1 MELITQQPLC
11 WIQDNEWTRH
21 YKECTLEDL
30 QQARKHKVD
39 ILTSSDEVLTDYQV
53 AKYWK
58 ADIIDR
64 YIYFVIPKIE
74 PYIQTR
80 FKTMILNFTK
90 QQRENITY
98 EWIKIWVEKQRKD
111 EEYYK

>member
-1 MELITQQPLC
+1 
-11 WIQDNEWTRH
+11 
-21 YKECTLEDL
+21 L
-30 QQARKHKVD
+30 QSARRQKVD
-39 ILTSSDEVLTDYQV
+39 ILTSKDEVLTDYQV

-64 YIYFVIPKIE
+64 YIHFVIPKLE

-80 FKTMILNFTK
+80 FKTMILNLTK

-98 EWIKIWVEKQRKD
+98 EWIKQWVEKQKKD
-111 EEYYK
+111 EEYYS

>member
-11 WIQDNEWTRH
+11 WIQDNEGNRH

-30 QQARKHKVD
+30 QSARRQKVD
-39 ILTSSDEVLTDYQV
+39 IMTSKDEVLTDYQV

-58 ADIIDR
+58 SDIIDR
-64 YIYFVIPKIE
+64 YIHFVIPKIE

-80 FKTMILNFTK
+80 FKTMIANMTK
-90 QQRENITY
+90 QQRESITY
-98 EWIKIWVEKQRKD
+98 EWIKLWVEKQRKD
-111 EEYYK
+111 EEYYS

>member
-1 MELITQQPLC
+1 MELITTQPLC
-11 WIQDNEWTRH
+11 YIIDNGGNRH

-30 QQARKHKVD
+30 QEARKQKLD
-39 ILTSSDEVLTDYQV
+39 ISCNDEILTHFDIS
-53 AKYWK
+53 KYWK

-64 YIYFVIPKIE
+64 YIHFVIPKLE

-90 QQRENITY
+90 HQRENITY
-98 EWIKIWVEKQRKD
+98 EWIKQWVEKQRKD
-111 EEYYK
+111 EEYYS